1 VVLSIEQ
8 HVEWVSDLVEHLRKH
23 DLDWAEARPEAQH
36 EWVAH
41 VNDVASRTLFPVGN
55 SWYLG
60 ANVPGKPRVF
70 MPYIGGVGR
79 YRAICDRV
87 AAGGYTGFDLGRAGH
102 AQEQEP
108 APEAGRALQPVLS
121 ATEAAA
127 QADAEG
133 AWG

>member
-1 VVLSIEQ
+1 
-8 HVEWVSDLVEHLRKH
+8 HVEWVSDFVEHLRKH
-23 DLDWAEARPEAQH
+23 DLDWAEARREAQD

-41 VNDVASRTLFPVGN
+41 VNEVANRTLFPVGN

-70 MPYIGGVGR
+70 MPYIGGVGH

-87 AAGGYTGFDLGRAGH
+87 AAGGYAGFDLGRAGS
-102 AQEQEP
+102 EQAP
-108 APEAGRALQPVLS
+108 APEAAPVLES
-121 ATEAAA
+121 VLRATEAAA
-127 QADAEG
+127 LADAEG